1 MKKQISGQ
9 IGQVKKHQLFSD
21 NVLVLAVLVNI
32 ALLLGLL
39 FWSLTHIR
47 PTELSVPI
55 RFTSFANFDVLGKWY
70 QLYGLF
76 VTALLVFMVN
86 LGLALVAHSKSR
98 LVSAALL
105 SVSIVIFLVCFGML
119 VGFTAINFGGV

>member
-9 IGQVKKHQLFSD
+9 IGQVRKHQLFSD
-21 NVLVLAVLVNI
+21 NVLVLAVLINV

-70 QLYGLF
+70 QLYELF
-76 VTALLVFMVN
+76 VTALLVFMIN
-86 LGLALVAHSKSR
+86 LGLALVAHAKSR
-98 LVSAALL
+98 LVSGALL
-105 SVSIVIFLVCFGML
+105 SVSIVICLVCFGML

>member
-9 IGQVKKHQLFSD
+9 IGQVRKHQLFSD
-21 NVLVLAVLVNI
+21 NVLVLAVLINV

-70 QLYGLF
+70 QLYELF
-76 VTALLVFMVN
+76 VTALLVFMIN

-98 LVSAALL
+98 LVSGALL
-105 SVSIVIFLVCFGML
+105 SVSIVICLVCFGML

>member
-1 MKKQISGQ
+1 MKKNISGQ
-9 IGQVKKHQLFSD
+9 IGQVRKHQLFRD
-21 NVLVLAVLVNI
+21 NVLMLAVLINV

-39 FWSLTHIR
+39 FWSITHIR

-55 RFTSFANFDVLGKWY
+55 RFTSFANFDILGKWY
-70 QLYGLF
+70 QLYELF
-76 VTALLVFMVN
+76 VIGLLVFMIN

-98 LVSAALL
+98 LASAALIG
-105 SVSIVIFLVCFGML
+105 VSIVVSLVCFGML